1 MEELIAQGARLIGDW
16 VVQGLDL
23 SGPNP
28 SGLGPLFG
36 VQDVT
41 PLPAAPVEDAGAL
54 PALPGTQVGPA
65 GGLGAGTE
73 LSLWHLFLA
82 ADIVVKAVM
91 VLLILAS
98 IWCWAIIFEKWMRL
112 RRLRRRANT
121 FEDNFWSG
129 NSLEDLYDRINE
141 DPRDPMSAVF
151 VAGMKEWRHANQR
164 GLLSTG
170 TMRAGLQQRIDRVM
184 AVAQTRELG
193 RVESNMTF
201 LASTGSVAPFVGL
214 FGTVWGIMNAFTAI
228 AAAEN
233 TSLAVVAP
241 GIAEALFA
249 TALGLL
255 AAIPAS
261 AFYNKFINDIAR
273 YAERLENFAG
283 EFSAI
288 LSRHLEE
295 KG

>member
-1 MEELIAQGARLIGDW
+1 MDHLLSDLLAGLLGGFDLSHAGRGL
-16 VVQGLDL
+16 GLDL
-23 SGPNP
+23 NH
-28 SGLGPLFG
+28 LGHFLG

-41 PLPAAPVEDAGAL
+41 PLPAEPVENAGAL
-54 PALPGTQVGPA
+54 PGLQGVGSGVEGSTPNQ
-65 GGLGAGTE
+65 LE
-73 LSLWHLFLA
+73 LWHLFLA

-91 VLLILAS
+91 MLLVAAS
-98 IWCWAIIFEKWMRL
+98 VWCWAIIFEKWVRL
-112 RRLRRRANT
+112 RRLRRRAAA
-121 FEDNFWSG
+121 FEDTFWSG
-129 NSLEDLYDRINE
+129 NSLEELYDRIGD
-141 DPRDPMSAVF
+141 DPRDPMAAVF

-164 GLLSTG
+164 GLISTG
-170 TMRAGLQQRIDRVM
+170 TMRAGLHQRIERVM
-184 AVAQTRELG
+184 AVAQTRELS
-193 RVESNMTF
+193 RVEGNMTF

-214 FGTVWGIMNAFTAI
+214 FGTVWGIMNAFTSI

-249 TALGLL
+249 TALGLF

-295 KG
+295 RG